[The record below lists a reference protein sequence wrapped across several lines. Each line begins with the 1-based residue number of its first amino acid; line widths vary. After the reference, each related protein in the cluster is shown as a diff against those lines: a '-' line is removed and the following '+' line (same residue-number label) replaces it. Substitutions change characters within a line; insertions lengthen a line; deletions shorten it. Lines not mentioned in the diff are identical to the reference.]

1 MKKLLYIIAV
11 VLCMAACEKNA
22 PEASS
27 TTKSDY
33 VDLGLPSGTQWK
45 AVNELNPKDSE
56 NGFYTYDEAIA
67 VFGKNLP
74 TIEQWRELV
83 NECTWTWIDTGY
95 QVVGSNGK
103 SITLPAAGIRYAS
116 GTVKN
121 VGSQGAY
128 WSSTLESGYEE
139 AAWDII
145 FKSGVVSEGSYN
157 RNGGQS
163 VRLVR

>member
-1 MKKLLYIIAV
+1 MKKLLYIVAAV
-11 VLCMAACEKNA
+11 FCLAACEKGD
-22 PEASS
+22 S
-27 TTKSDY
+27 TLKDDY

-45 AVNELNPKDSE
+45 TVNELNANDPE
-56 NGFYTYDEAIA
+56 NGFYTYDEAIEA
-67 VFGKNLP
+67 FGKNLP

-83 NECTWTWIDTGY
+83 NECTWTWIETGY
-95 QVVGSNGK
+95 RIVGSNGK

-116 GTVKN
+116 GMVKN

-145 FKSGVVSEGSYN
+145 FHSGAVSECSFN